1 MKQPVIDLNAGKSDP
16 DVGEYARMLRS
27 PDVRFAGVQWENWSG
42 DGPFLLNF
50 SESNRAYFYFVKRG
64 GAFIR
69 VGKGKEDCHY
79 IPAGTTVAV
88 EGRAHQWMDRS
99 HVDGELMSGLGKA
112 VGTPHDFPVEIIL
125 SSVDLRT
132 VVLQRL
138 RRGLLIIPPS
148 AKPHS
153 EIIRGCVDLVDRN
166 QRRKFPDQGIMRRLA
181 EVIMLELVAF
191 ARAQT
196 IPEQSKAR
204 NAKHDE
210 YLLRALSAFF
220 ARPEANWTVA
230 DFAEVA
236 GISRTAF
243 VERFRKAFQD
253 SPMRVINRIRLELA
267 AEMLLQTRSPLSEI
281 AAAVGFGSSAAFL
294 RAFRREYHVT
304 PSVWRRKHAGPAM
317 RPEY

>member
-1 MKQPVIDLNAGKSDP
+1 
-16 DVGEYARMLRS
+16 MLRS
-27 PDVRFAGVQWENWSG
+27 PDVRFAGVQWETWSG

-50 SESNRAYFYFVKRG
+50 TEQNQAYFYFVKRG
-64 GAFIR
+64 AAYIR
-69 VGKGKEDCHY
+69 IGKGWDECHY
-79 IPAGTTVAV
+79 VPAGTTVAV
-88 EGRAHQWMDRS
+88 EGRAHQWMDLS
-99 HVDGELMSGLGKA
+99 HVDRELASSIGKTA
-112 VGTPHDFPVEIIL
+112 GADHGFPVEI
-125 SSVDLRT
+125 SMARVDIRT
-132 VVLQRL
+132 AVLQRL
-138 RRGLLIIPPS
+138 RRGILVIPSS

-153 EIIRGCVDLVDRN
+153 EIIRGCVDLVDRT
-166 QRRKFPDQGIMRRLA
+166 QRRKFPDQGIVRRLA

-196 IPEQSKAR
+196 IPENSKAR

-236 GISRTAF
+236 GISRTAL

-304 PSVWRRKHAGPAM
+304 PNAWRSKHAGQAM
-317 RPEY
+317 PPNY